1 MKNLETNNKERYE
14 QHIQIIKKIISKI
27 LAKNI
32 DIFDL
37 CEKIYLSPDEFI
49 DALKN
54 VKANYKF
61 YSEILDVVDRY

>member
-27 LAKNI
+27 IAKNI

-37 CEKIYLSPDEFI
+37 CEKIYRSPDEFI

>member
-1 MKNLETNNKERYE
+1 MKNIETNNKERYE

-27 LAKNI
+27 IAKNI

-37 CEKIYLSPDEFI
+37 YEKIYLSPDEFI

>member
-27 LAKNI
+27 IAKNI

-37 CEKIYLSPDEFI
+37 CEKIYLSPDGFI

>member
-27 LAKNI
+27 IAKNI

-49 DALKN
+49 YALKN

>member
-27 LAKNI
+27 IAKNI

-49 DALKN
+49 DTLKN

>member
-27 LAKNI
+27 IAKNI
-32 DIFDL
+32 DIFEL
-37 CEKIYLSPDEFI
+37 CGKIYLSPDEFI